1 MNPDVLK
8 CSFEKTQAKK
18 KKEMLEQQLAMLDTF
33 LDRNAITKENYDKS
47 VSALVKEL
55 KSIDS
60 KYFSNFIKN
69 VKPDN
74 RFVRLYNERGEKP
87 LKKRK
92 GMKNHEKKNLRLQF
106 NYHRLSAWLFS
117 VCHVEKHRTRNLD
130 RYRCIGCW
138 IYYHPID
145 RKCHI

>member
-60 KYFSNFIKN
+60 KYFF
-69 VKPDN
+69 
-74 RFVRLYNERGEKP
+74 
-87 LKKRK
+87 
-92 GMKNHEKKNLRLQF
+92 
-106 NYHRLSAWLFS
+106 
-117 VCHVEKHRTRNLD
+117 
-130 RYRCIGCW
+130 
-138 IYYHPID
+138 
-145 RKCHI
+145 